1 MAGAGSRSLSR
12 GISLLPP
19 AGLPRGAHN
28 RRTHLFQ
35 PEGNTMTSR
44 RQFIALVPLFG
55 AAALAHADA
64 PLPLVDPKSPQAQ
77 QLGYLPDASKA
88 DKAKSP
94 KYAAGQACSGCA
106 LFQGKVGDASG
117 PCPLY
122 PGKAV
127 LAKAWCNAFV
137 ART

>member
-1 MAGAGSRSLSR
+1 
-12 GISLLPP
+12 
-19 AGLPRGAHN
+19 
-28 RRTHLFQ
+28 
-35 PEGNTMTSR
+35 MTSR
-44 RQFIALVPLFG
+44 RRFIALVPWFG
-55 AAALAHADA
+55 AVTLARADA
-64 PLPLVDPKSPQAQ
+64 PAALVDPKSPQAQ
-77 QLGYLPDASKA
+77 QLGYVPDASKI

-106 LFQGKVGDASG
+106 LFQGKPGDASG

-127 LAKAWCNAFV
+127 SAKGWCNAFV